1 MNRIRFLKFY
11 FAKGSSCGEY
21 LSEGLT
27 QFRKELRYLQWEG
40 YPCKSLPLGLCV
52 EFLVDIHRCH
62 GNVEELWQ
70 GKRWVNLSGLEKLCH
85 LHESVLSALTVI
97 LDNCKALIQFN
108 VTKNVFKYAFKIMQS
123 FPYDNIACRTG
134 WFRQRLLCSQQD
146 ALKFSKR
153 IISLVFN
160 FRFVK
165 THLFLFSF
173 RIWFFN
179 GPIINVRMNQELS
192 S

>member
-70 GKRWVNLSGLEKLCH
+70 GKRYMYLYIYLLSEINQNFIKRFSAVMFPFNLLQDLNNLEMIDLSECRKLMN
-85 LHESVLSALTVI
+85 LPDMSNAS
-97 LDNCKALIQFN
+97 
-108 VTKNVFKYAFKIMQS
+108 
-123 FPYDNIACRTG
+123 
-134 WFRQRLLCSQQD
+134 RL
-146 ALKFSKR
+146 
-153 IISLVFN
+153 
-160 FRFVK
+160 
-165 THLFLFSF
+165 
-173 RIWFFN
+173 
-179 GPIINVRMNQELS
+179 
-192 S
+192 